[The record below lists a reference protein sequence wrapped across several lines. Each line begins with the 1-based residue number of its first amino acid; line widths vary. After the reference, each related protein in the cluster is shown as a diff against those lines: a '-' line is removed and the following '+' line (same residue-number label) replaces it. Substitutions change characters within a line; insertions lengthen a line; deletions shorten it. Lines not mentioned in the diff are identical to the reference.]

1 MGGYFTLMF
10 YFYFLLPLA
19 YTAQKS
25 MAFTSRKSSEALF
38 LKAGPAPIFLLM
50 RCISRIYWMVI
61 QKDVISVCQMVDAL
75 ISIETMTNLASYDV
89 YSGSSQPA

>member
-1 MGGYFTLMF
+1 
-10 YFYFLLPLA
+10 
-19 YTAQKS
+19 
-25 MAFTSRKSSEALF
+25 
-38 LKAGPAPIFLLM
+38 
-50 RCISRIYWMVI
+50 MVI